1 MNTVTDVASCS
12 YQTDL
17 EQQRVYEFAEDRDR

>member
-1 MNTVTDVASCS
+1 MNTVTDVAAHIKI
-12 YQTDL
+12 DL

>member
-1 MNTVTDVASCS
+1 MNTVTDVAAHM
-12 YQTDL
+12 QTDL